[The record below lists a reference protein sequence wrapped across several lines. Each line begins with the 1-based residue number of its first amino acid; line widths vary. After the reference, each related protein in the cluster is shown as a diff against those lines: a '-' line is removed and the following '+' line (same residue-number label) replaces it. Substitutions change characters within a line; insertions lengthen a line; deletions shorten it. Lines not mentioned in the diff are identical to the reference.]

1 MTSARVSVT
10 INDCRSSD
18 KSFVQIICVQIPQVG
33 VCSAEIVNKRGIIAR
48 PLGNIARQ
56 IAHFAVLDLEFPNDI
71 LIFRRH
77 VLRPVCIVQ
86 LFVDARPNRIILK
99 NSLRRLAA

>member
-18 KSFVQIICVQIPQVG
+18 KSFVQMVPQIG

>member
-18 KSFVQIICVQIPQVG
+18 KSFVQIPQVG